1 MVDSLSTSQE
11 ASTLNV
17 LTELN
22 VYQSGELTQLLAAKT
37 SQGVLLTPEVIAR
50 EARGL
55 VDRDCLR
62 EEVDKEIYDYEN
74 ARACLRRNSD

>member
-1 MVDSLSTSQE
+1 VRED
-11 ASTLNV
+11 
-17 LTELN
+17 ELHSYRLCKS
-22 VYQSGELTQLLAAKT
+22 VTGIDILDQSGELTQLLAAKT